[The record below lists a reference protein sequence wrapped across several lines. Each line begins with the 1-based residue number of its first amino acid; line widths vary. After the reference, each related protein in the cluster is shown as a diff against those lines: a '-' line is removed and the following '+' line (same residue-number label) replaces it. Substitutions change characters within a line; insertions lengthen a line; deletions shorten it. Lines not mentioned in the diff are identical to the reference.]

1 MSLITNSARFLLFG
15 PKLDARI
22 TLRAVATRKALNMA
36 RGAFGMPPLN
46 GPGFLDWLIHQ
57 AKLLWALLT
66 GRHPDALP
74 LPADLPVALFHTVNE
89 TLKNR
94 GGLADKN
101 LGLPNFWI
109 SPKGATSTPFFW
121 SLVVD
126 YASAADPGKLA
137 SFEMA
142 IEDGITRAGYDYNIR
157 IQRRPLRLEID
168 KPTPP
173 TITLA
178 ELWPIVATYPQN
190 ARWAVLGL
198 AYMGGEST
206 TLSMAFEGEDFS
218 AFIAGRPGS
227 GKTQLSM
234 AVLLSLAL
242 TNSPDNLSM
251 VIVDPKAV
259 DFRPFNSLPH
269 LALPVINEPVR
280 AAEVIQ
286 WLCDELDRRTACAA
300 RGDNS
305 FFKHTVLLYIDEL
318 ADLYMSL
325 PSDQAEQF
333 VKNFQRLGQ
342 KGRGVGFVVIGATQ
356 RVFDIPD
363 ALHGKLN
370 ARFAGKAR
378 NAGDSV
384 AISGVP
390 GTTTNR
396 LPGRGS
402 FELYCSDQTGLRLQ
416 APFVAASDKPG
427 YEAKLKPFFTDIRA
441 RWGDSTPGWMPP
453 GRQTDQADPQPPT
466 QDAAPTSDQP
476 TAPPT
481 VDQATEQAA
490 APAPTIDP
498 ALLAELREEYQT
510 DPDAFSVRTVRRVWA
525 LLYKREVNHSRAK
538 PIFDTFMEMR
548 AAGLLEN

>member
-1 MSLITNSARFLLFG
+1 MSMIINASRFLLFG

-22 TLRAVATRKALNMA
+22 TLANVAKRKALNVA

-46 GPGFLDWLIHQ
+46 GPGFIDWLIHQ
-57 AKLLWALLT
+57 AKMLWALVT

-74 LPADLPVALFHTVNE
+74 LPEDLPVRLFNTVND

-94 GGLADKN
+94 GGLHDKD
-101 LGLPNFWI
+101 LGLPNYWC
-109 SPKGATSTPFFW
+109 SPTRATSTPFFW

-126 YASAADPGKLA
+126 YSPQADPGKLA
-137 SFEMA
+137 GFEMA
-142 IEDGITRAGYDYNIR
+142 IEDQLTKNGYDFNVR
-157 IQRRPLRLEID
+157 VQRRPLRLEID

-178 ELWPIVATYPQN
+178 ELWPTVATYPQN
-190 ARWAVLGL
+190 ERWAVLGL

-206 TLSMAFEGEDFS
+206 TLSISLDGEDFS

-234 AVLLSLAL
+234 AVLLSLAM
-242 TNSPDNLSM
+242 TNSPDSLTM
-251 VIVDPKAV
+251 IIIDPKAV
-259 DFRPFNSLPH
+259 DFRPFNALPH
-269 LALPVINEPVR
+269 LALPVVNEPTQ
-280 AAEVIQ
+280 AAQVVQ
-286 WLCDELDRRTACAA
+286 ALCDEMDVRTAKAA

-305 FFKHTVLLYIDEL
+305 FFAHTICLYVDEL
-318 ADLYMSL
+318 ADLYLSL

-342 KGRGVGFVVIGATQ
+342 KGRGVGFIIIGATQ
-356 RVFDIPD
+356 RVFDVPD

-390 GTTTNR
+390 GTTTNK

-402 FELYCSDQTGLRLQ
+402 FELYCSDQQGLRLQ

-481 VDQATEQAA
+481 VGQAA
-490 APAPTIDP
+490 PTPTIDP
-498 ALLAELREEYQT
+498 ALLAELREEYAN

-525 LLYKREVNHSRAK
+525 LLYHREVNHARAK
-538 PIFDTFMEMR
+538 PIFDTFMQMS

>member
-173 TITLA
+173 VITMA

-206 TLSMAFEGEDFS
+206 TLSMAF
-218 AFIAGRPGS
+218 
-227 GKTQLSM
+227 
-234 AVLLSLAL
+234 
-242 TNSPDNLSM
+242 
-251 VIVDPKAV
+251 
-259 DFRPFNSLPH
+259 
-269 LALPVINEPVR
+269 
-280 AAEVIQ
+280 
-286 WLCDELDRRTACAA
+286 
-300 RGDNS
+300 
-305 FFKHTVLLYIDEL
+305 
-318 ADLYMSL
+318 
-325 PSDQAEQF
+325 
-333 VKNFQRLGQ
+333 
-342 KGRGVGFVVIGATQ
+342 
-356 RVFDIPD
+356 
-363 ALHGKLN
+363 
-370 ARFAGKAR
+370 
-378 NAGDSV
+378 
-384 AISGVP
+384 
-390 GTTTNR
+390 
-396 LPGRGS
+396 
-402 FELYCSDQTGLRLQ
+402 
-416 APFVAASDKPG
+416 
-427 YEAKLKPFFTDIRA
+427 
-441 RWGDSTPGWMPP
+441 
-453 GRQTDQADPQPPT
+453 
-466 QDAAPTSDQP
+466 
-476 TAPPT
+476 
-481 VDQATEQAA
+481 
-490 APAPTIDP
+490 
-498 ALLAELREEYQT
+498 
-510 DPDAFSVRTVRRVWA
+510 
-525 LLYKREVNHSRAK
+525 
-538 PIFDTFMEMR
+538 
-548 AAGLLEN
+548 